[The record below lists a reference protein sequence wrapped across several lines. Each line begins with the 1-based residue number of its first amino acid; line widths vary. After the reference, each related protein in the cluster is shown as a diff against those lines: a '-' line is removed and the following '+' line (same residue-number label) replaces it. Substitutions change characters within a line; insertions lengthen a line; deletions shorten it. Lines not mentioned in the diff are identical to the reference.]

1 MFKTR
6 SPLSKE
12 TIVAIGLATLF
23 IVLLIINVA
32 ILLPSLFSTFNSV
45 VQKGDQSPI
54 DAQTVNEAIELLN
67 Q

>member
-12 TIVAIGLATLF
+12 TMVAIGLAALF

-32 ILLPSLFSTFNSV
+32 IVVPSLFSTFYGV
-45 VQKGDQSPI
+45 AQKGDQSPI